1 MASYVKFDSA
11 IEHMLEEVNLGSD
24 TLNIGLTNTQPTAAT
39 NDDWTDITEI
49 TQQNGYSGPQA
60 VTTTSSSQTGGT
72 YKLVL
77 VDEVFTASGG
87 SFGPLRYAVMYDDT
101 VTTPVADPLLGYW
114 DYGSSVTV
122 NDTETFTVDFD
133 PTNGVIQAS

>member
-49 TQQNGYSGPQA
+49 TQQNGYTGPQA